1 MSLQSEIAKRIL
13 QGAQKAITPVT
24 KKVTPKLS
32 SVLKGMTT
40 PLRQSVAPVVKET
53 VSTVA
58 PKLSN
63 IATNRPVIN
72 LGAVPEPSAYTKK
85 LYEDV
90 ATRMNEKGIITE
102 GEKSQYVADQL
113 LNVRR
118 RAAEKLLKESQEQ
131 VKLTPT
137 KASKGTKKTKVTTAE
152 TPVVETPKIKTPII
166 DENPLDALTAVKT
179 PSKALNALK
188 TLGYYGGAGTL
199 ASAPY
204 LQDQILP
211 ESDFARKT
219 ADVVGVIGSAL
230 LGKRLLKSKLPKTV
244 KIPGVIGSAYTGL
257 TQAGDFFAGSTPAPL
272 DTLGTGEIDIAPIAP
287 GNVVLDEAPMEE
299 QIPTGPTQQQAVD
312 ALLNQAVDAQVKA
325 ITGGVTQAD
334 LNAQTQQAMNDLIA
348 NYGSAQNMT
357 NSLAQGDQALAAN
370 LEYIRSQY
378 EMGTN
383 IINQAYDTARQQIQG
398 YQTQSS
404 QLMANT
410 AAAQQAAISQAA
422 GGLATFSPGT
432 MLTPEQGNAAGLSDT
447 ALGGAGITGSSL
459 VNALGGVAQAQN
471 AAATLGLGSS
481 LNNQLATSALDRAA
495 TLSALQQDALYQSSS
510 AVATDAKTKAQVA
523 QQNAIY
529 DKQNAID
536 LANKVYATKIDAI
549 NNQANAKADLA
560 KIAADAATKK
570 ATILA
575 NLSPEEYRS
584 YTGIS
589 AKSNFKS
596 PSWYGTVIPGDATA
610 LTKVSY
616 KDSKGVT
623 QKATVSDAQNNLDLV
638 YAVLSQPEATDPNT
652 ALATWTVFYN
662 KYAADPSFIPT
673 LTARKMPTSASAMV
687 KTLWP
692 NTPKK

>member
-1 MSLQSEIAKRIL
+1 MSVFTTAAKEAAKKLVPAAAKLLGI
-13 QGAQKAITPVT
+13 GE
-24 KKVTPKLS
+24 KKVAVKTPGIVKAATS
-32 SVLKGMTT
+32 PV
-40 PLRQSVAPVVKET
+40 RQSVAPVLQET
-53 VSTVA
+53 VTTLPPTMKNLAKENRIVFDEPTQS
-58 PKLSN
+58 L
-63 IATNRPVIN
+63 IAK
-72 LGAVPEPSAYTKK
+72 PSEAQYDLAEKAMHTKTADRLIK
-85 LYEDV
+85 E
-90 ATRMNEKGIITE
+90 GIITK
-102 GEKSQYVADQL
+102 GEKAQYV
-113 LNVRR
+113 
-118 RAAEKLLKESQEQ
+118 EEQ
-131 VKLTPT
+131 IAKR
-137 KASKGTKKTKVTTAE
+137 KVTDAQSRIIAE
-152 TPVVETPKIKTPII
+152 DLARLKVNAAPKVETPKIETPNLAN
-166 DENPLDALTAVKT
+166 DPLDAIKK
-179 PSKALNALK
+179 PNKALNALK
-188 TLGYYGGAGTL
+188 AAGYYGGAGTL

-211 ESDFARKT
+211 NNDFARKT
-219 ADVVGVIGSAL
+219 ADVLGVVGNL
-230 LGKRLLKSKLPKTV
+230 MLGRGLLKSKLPKTV
-244 KIPGVIGSAYTGL
+244 KIPGALASAYSGFTQGL
-257 TQAGDFFAGSTPAPL
+257 DFLGGSTPAPTDAL
-272 DTLGTGEIDIAPIAP
+272 DSSLVDIAPPAP
-287 GNVVLDEAPMEE
+287 GNVVQEEAPA
-299 QIPTGPTQQQAVD
+299 QAPVATGPSQQQAVD

-398 YQTQSS
+398 YQTQGS

-410 AAAQQAAISQAA
+410 AAAQQAAIGQAA

-481 LNNQLATSALDRAA
+481 LNNQLANTALDRAS
-495 TLSALQQDALYQSSS
+495 TLAKLQQDALYESSS
-510 AVATDAKTKAQVA
+510 AVASDAKTKAQNA

-536 LANKVYATKIDAI
+536 LANKVYETRIDAI
-549 NNQANAKADLA
+549 NNQANNKADLA
-560 KIAADAATKK
+560 KIAADAANKK

-575 NLSPEEYRS
+575 NLTPAEYKA

-596 PSWYGTVIPGDATA
+596 PSWYGTVISGDPMAK
-610 LTKVSY
+610 TKVSY
-616 KDSKGVT
+616 NDSKGSP
-623 QKATVSDAQNNLDLV
+623 QKATVNEVQSILDTV
-638 YAVLSQPEATDPNT
+638 YALMNEPEATDPET
-652 ALATWTVFYN
+652 AFGTWTLFYN
-662 KYAADPSFIPT
+662 KYKSQDPAFLPT
-673 LTARKMPTSASAMV
+673 LAARKMPTTASEMV

-692 NTPKK
+692 STPKK